1 MYANC
6 STTAQRGALDW
17 APKLR
22 DTLKPVIEE
31 CYQKVLSGE
40 EARRSIELNSKSD
53 YRVGLKEELAEVNN
67 QEMWIAGQ
75 QLRQLRPENL

>member
-17 APKLR
+17 APKFR

-31 CYQKVLSGE
+31 RYQKVLTGE
-40 EARRSIELNSKSD
+40 EARRSIESNSKSD
-53 YRVGLKEELAEVNN
+53 YRARLEEELAEINN
-67 QEMWIAGQ
+67 QEMWIAGK

>member
-17 APKLR
+17 APKFR

-40 EARRSIELNSKSD
+40 EARHSIESNSKSD
-53 YRVGLKEELAEVNN
+53 YRVGLEEELAEVNN
-67 QEMWIAGQ
+67 QEMWIAGK

>member
-17 APKLR
+17 APKFR

-40 EARRSIELNSKSD
+40 EAKIAIESNSQEN
-53 YRVGLKEELAEVNN
+53 YREKLEKELDEINH
-67 QEMWIAGQ
+67 QEMWIAGK
-75 QLRQLRPENL
+75 QLRSLRPENL